1 LATTRRALRFTG
13 KCRAGIGKIRGVDFC
28 VVILEIK
35 VNEDGSMKQKSSTA
49 PISPG
54 RKLGPA
60 GKRRPPKVEKL
71 KGDEVPPPEQASELK
86 RRRG

>member
-1 LATTRRALRFTG
+1 
-13 KCRAGIGKIRGVDFC
+13 
-28 VVILEIK
+28 
-35 VNEDGSMKQKSSTA
+35 MKQKSSTTA
-49 PISPG
+49 VSPG

-86 RRRG
+86 RRQR